1 MKWKIISLWWI
12 VFYIRYSILFR
23 VNYRNT
29 PNSGNS
35 NPPLRIYVN
44 KTENRIT
51 FKTKTGY
58 YLEILRPETMKLLGN
73 AKSKINKKIKM
84 MKCSLFTEVVL
95 VYCGIVNTDYQR
107 DSGVLYTF
115 VPNKSFG

>member
-1 MKWKIISLWWI
+1 
-12 VFYIRYSILFR
+12 
-23 VNYRNT
+23 
-29 PNSGNS
+29 
-35 NPPLRIYVN
+35 
-44 KTENRIT
+44 
-51 FKTKTGY
+51 
-58 YLEILRPETMKLLGN
+58 MKLLRN